1 MSHTIQ
7 QYWKD
12 VRKLEETLPAVVWLV
27 GTAVGAPPFVTEV
40 ASDVAAKMLHAK
52 SHRVAS
58 EEEVAAQRTNDASAV
73 KQAKQERMR
82 RTGAAVVVVDEEP
95 TSEPSPRRRR

>member
-1 MSHTIQ
+1 MSGHIQ

-12 VRKLEETLPAVVWLV
+12 LRLLEASLPEFVWLAA
-27 GTAVGAPPFVTEV
+27 TAAGAPPFVTQV
-40 ASDVAAKMLHAK
+40 ATGVAAKLLHAK
-52 SHRVAS
+52 SHRVAT
-58 EEEVAAQRTNDASAV
+58 EEEVACHHAGDAAAI

-82 RTGAAVVVVDEEP
+82 RSGAAVVVVEEP